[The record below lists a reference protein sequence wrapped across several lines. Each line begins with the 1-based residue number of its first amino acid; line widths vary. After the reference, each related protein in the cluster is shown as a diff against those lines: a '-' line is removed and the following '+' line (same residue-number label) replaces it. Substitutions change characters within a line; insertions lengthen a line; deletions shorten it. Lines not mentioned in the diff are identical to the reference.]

1 MPPPQWAKFIYMV
14 VYRLISSVFNKRN
27 IITLPFNFLINFA
40 PVLIWLNLF
49 NYAKYIPNSI
59 RPNIHSKLAFLSD
72 AFLFGDWFHELNYQY
87 NAHKLTQLSFI
98 TSTVFLTTVLI
109 ALPIALWFFFHR
121 VKGLKYNLI
130 EWYDHIFHFENTTNL
145 KRLRLIIF
153 PYAIPLLAFLALN
166 TMHLFSEQSE
176 SNFTTAKDLTAWTS
190 YVIFHVMAPI
200 LTAVYLYVFHAPG
213 MIKCFA
219 FTLGI
224 QNLCGIFTHLLIPT
238 ASPWFTHMYGINDT
252 EHVSYEQEGFAA
264 GLVRV
269 DTHLGTH
276 LNTNG
281 FHKSPIV
288 FGAVPSLHSA
298 IAFQCFLFIMTR
310 ASSLKHRFVSAD
322 EMDDDSSSS
331 PTLSVSESTSSLSD
345 DNDDTPTFEM
355 TTFTKDLEA
364 AATATA
370 STASSSSHPLN
381 YIKLYDYDI
390 SIANSWKFK
399 LFNKG
404 LFAKILVSSYILLQ
418 WWATMYLDHHY
429 RFDLFIGMLYSLVAF
444 ILMNVLYIQ
453 PHILKNWLD
462 LRLGEREDVDNEAR
476 TYGMRVFQGTKY
488 EWFFDPLS

>member
-1 MPPPQWAKFIYMV
+1 MSVQWIRFIYTII
-14 VYRLISSVFNKRN
+14 YRLISSVFNKRN
-27 IITLPFNFLINFA
+27 IITLPFNFFINFA

-49 NYAKYIPNSI
+49 NYAKLIPNSI

-72 AFLFGDWFHELNYQY
+72 AFLFGDWFHELNFQY
-87 NAHKLTQLSFI
+87 NSNKLTQLSFV
-98 TSTVFLTTVLI
+98 TSSTFFTFILVLF
-109 ALPIALWFFFHR
+109 PIAIWFYIYHVRKVQF
-121 VKGLKYNLI
+121 NLI
-130 EWYDHIFHFENTTNL
+130 EWYDHIFHFENPSNL

-153 PYAIPLLAFLALN
+153 PYFIPFISFIALN
-166 TMHLFSEQSE
+166 IMHLFSEQSPQ
-176 SNFTTAKDLTAWTS
+176 NFTTAKDLTAWTS
-190 YVIFHVMAPI
+190 YVILHVTAPI
-200 LTAVYLYVFHAPG
+200 LTTVYLYVFHAPG

-219 FTLGI
+219 FTLGL

-252 EHVSYEQEGFAA
+252 EHVSYDQEGFAA

-310 ASSLKHRFVSAD
+310 ASTLKHRFVTTSTPTD
-322 EMDDDSSSS
+322 QHS
-331 PTLSVSESTSSLSD
+331 PSLSVSESTSSLSD
-345 DNDDTPTFEM
+345 DNEDATTPTFEM
-355 TTFTKDLEA
+355 ATFTKDLEDIS
-364 AATATA
+364 TRTTT
-370 STASSSSHPLN
+370 TASSNYPLR
-381 YIKLYDYDI
+381 YIQLYDYEI
-390 SIANSWKFK
+390 SMSNNWKFK

-404 LFAKILVSSYILLQ
+404 LFPKILVSSYILLQ

-444 ILMNVLYIQ
+444 IVMNVLYIQ

-462 LRLGEREDVDNEAR
+462 LRLGEKEDINNEAR
-476 TYGMRVFQGTKY
+476 TYGMRVFQGTKF